1 MLAKPTQPNIHTTN
15 WETYLFCC
23 CWCWCWCCCCWCF
36 CCWLYVKNEDIQSF
50 CVFSLNYF
58 WSYKIDSNET
68 VVHIVQLV
76 GEIIANRTIIP
87 ITCTER
93 FAFQM
98 KNNKIDETF
107 SKIYACRMKTMVKL
121 QMIRSFSFNRFQF
134 ACRLISVALH
144 LCFFVCYFDGVQFSI
159 WYLCDRHRIVLILF

>member
-1 MLAKPTQPNIHTTN
+1 M
-15 WETYLFCC
+15 
-23 CWCWCWCCCCWCF
+23 
-36 CCWLYVKNEDIQSF
+36 
-50 CVFSLNYF
+50 FSLNYF

-98 KNNKIDETF
+98 KNNKMYETF
-107 SKIYACRMKTMVKL
+107 SEIYAL
-121 QMIRSFSFNRFQF
+121 QNENNGQTANDSK
-134 ACRLISVALH
+134 
-144 LCFFVCYFDGVQFSI
+144 FFF
-159 WYLCDRHRIVLILF
+159 